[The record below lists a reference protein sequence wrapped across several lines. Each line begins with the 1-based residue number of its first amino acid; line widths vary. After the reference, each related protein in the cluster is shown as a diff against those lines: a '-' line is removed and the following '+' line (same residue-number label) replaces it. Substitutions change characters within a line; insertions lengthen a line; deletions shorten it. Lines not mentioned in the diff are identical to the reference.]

1 MSQCLYCS
9 KKLTQNATRQFNHL
23 CECQAYL
30 NHCVTKGIQNN
41 VTRKVG
47 IRAKPANQLPIHKLS
62 SKAKADLDLRTMC
75 VCLVRGYLFTL
86 FESEEMKSFCN
97 GLNLAYKLPS
107 WQRIAGDL
115 LDAVYCNI
123 QADINA
129 FITSSDRLNIVTD
142 ESSNINHSRI
152 CNISIQTSASA
163 IHYISEDVG
172 SKKLDTRG
180 CVLWLLQ
187 HLFSITNSDISLIN
201 SIATDTCPTMHA
213 MERELQISD

>member
-30 NHCVTKGIQNN
+30 NHCATKGIQNN
-41 VTRKVG
+41 ITRKVG
-47 IRAKPANQLPIHKLS
+47 IRAKPANQLPIHELS

-115 LDAVYCNI
+115 LDAVYCDI
-123 QADINA
+123 QADITRLSCLA
-129 FITSSDRLNIVTD
+129 TGWTLLRMKAATSTILESATSLFRPLPVQYTIFLRMWDRK
-142 ESSNINHSRI
+142 S
-152 CNISIQTSASA
+152 
-163 IHYISEDVG
+163 
-172 SKKLDTRG
+172 
-180 CVLWLLQ
+180 
-187 HLFSITNSDISLIN
+187 
-201 SIATDTCPTMHA
+201 
-213 MERELQISD
+213 